1 MRFVDTDFRAQLRA
15 ARLVFLDC
23 DGVIFD
29 SNGFK
34 LAAMDRVL
42 SDYPEPLR
50 ESMASFWRNNGGLSR
65 RLKFE
70 HFFRDLV
77 QSPDWENL
85 RDAAVERFG
94 EYSLDGF
101 SAVEPL
107 PGAVA
112 LMQAAGPE
120 RLVVVSGADQAE
132 LRQVF
137 QQKQLDPL
145 VSEVLGAPTKKLDL
159 VKTVLAARG
168 VRARDTLLIGDGA
181 RDFEVCQTLR
191 IPFIY
196 LHQYSE
202 WDHAVEVLSGGSNV
216 SWAQTWDDLLRAAGV
231 AAAPA
236 DTD

>member
-15 ARLVFLDC
+15 ARLVFFDC

-50 ESMASFWRNNGGLSR
+50 QSMASFWRNNGGMSR
-65 RLKFE
+65 HVKFE
-70 HFFRDLV
+70 HFFRELAP
-77 QSPDWENL
+77 SPDWESL
-85 RDAAVERFG
+85 TRAAVERFG
-94 EYSLDGF
+94 EYSLDGYRHVD
-101 SAVEPL
+101 AL
-107 PGAVA
+107 PGALA
-112 LMQAAGPE
+112 LMQSIGRE

-132 LRQVF
+132 LHQVF
-137 QQKQLDPL
+137 QLKQLDPL
-145 VSEVLGAPTKKLDL
+145 VSEVLGAPIKKLDL
-159 VKTVLAARG
+159 VKTVLEARG
-168 VRARDTLLIGDGA
+168 LRARDTLFIGDGA

-191 IPFIY
+191 MPFVY

-216 SWAQTWDDLLRAAGV
+216 SWAQSWDDLLRAAGL
-231 AAAPA
+231 AS
-236 DTD
+236 